1 MLQFSVKQSDF
12 DVLKQW
18 DYDDDNDLGVDNN
31 HDNNYADDDNDDN
44 VDDDGDDKNDKT
56 ADKGGGCTKNGI
68 FHDFSH
74 DAWHNGIFSPFI
86 LN

>member
-31 HDNNYADDDNDDN
+31 HDNNYADDDYDDN
-44 VDDDGDDKNDKT
+44 VDNGGDDKNDDN
-56 ADKGGGCTKNGI
+56 ADKGGGHTIKWKFFMI
-68 FHDFSH
+68 FTMRRRT
-74 DAWHNGIFSPFI
+74 PPP
-86 LN
+86 LLV